1 MILQA
6 ANLKWYYFTGKK
18 PQLYDLEATHLN
30 LYDFTGNKLQYSK
43 SNMVLQAQTK
53 SHKVLKFQ
61 KFN

>member
-43 SNMVLQAQTK
+43 S
-53 SHKVLKFQ
+53 LKFQ